1 MVTKPS
7 VVSGSELL
15 QLKYLPPL
23 SMTASR
29 LLGAVADPEVEIQTV
44 VDIIS
49 QDPGLTG
56 RIVGMANSAYF
67 GQVNPIY
74 SVHDAIIRVLGLNLV
89 KSLALGIAING
100 AFRADRCPGFDLHDY
115 WFRSISCAIL
125 ARMLAVAIRAEER
138 PDPDSVYLC
147 GLLFNIGDL
156 LLAHLYPKEFSRVLT
171 ILRTT
176 PGLDPVVLQQEQLG
190 IDGVAAGE
198 WLARRW
204 HLPETVVQV
213 IGSQAAAECDPANC
227 AHAELVMGVS
237 AWLGRPPGSCGLAQ
251 EEALQRIAGLGE
263 SSLQAAEANYSE
275 QCQELEALSELLS

>member
-7 VVSGSELL
+7 VVSGNELL
-15 QLKYLPPL
+15 RVKYLPPL
-23 SMTASR
+23 SVTASR
-29 LLGAVADPEVEIQTV
+29 LLGAVSDPEVEIRTV
-44 VDIIS
+44 VDIIN

-89 KSLALGIAING
+89 KSLALGITING
-100 AFRADRCPGFDLHDY
+100 TFRADRCPGFDLHDY

-125 ARMLAVAIRAEER
+125 ARMLAVAIRAGER

-147 GLLFNIGDL
+147 GLLYNIGDL
-156 LLAHLYPKEFSRVLT
+156 LLAHLLPKEFSRVLT

-176 PGLDPVVLQQEQLG
+176 PGVERVALQQEQLG
-190 IDGVAAGE
+190 IDGIAAGE

-204 HLPETVVQV
+204 HLPEVVVQV
-213 IGSQAAAECDPANC
+213 IGSQEAAECDLAYHG
-227 AHAELVMGVS
+227 HAELIVGVS
-237 AWLGRPPGSCGLAQ
+237 GWLNRPPGSSGLAH
-251 EEALQRIAGLGE
+251 EDALRRIAGLEE

>member
-7 VVSGSELL
+7 VVSGSELMRI
-15 QLKYLPPL
+15 KYLPPL
-23 SMTASR
+23 SVTATR
-29 LLGAVADPEVEIQTV
+29 LLAAVSDPEVEIQTV

-49 QDPGLTG
+49 QDPGLAG

-125 ARMLAVAIRAEER
+125 ARMLAVAIRTEEG
-138 PDPDSVYLC
+138 PDPEGVYLC
-147 GLLFNIGDL
+147 GLLYNIGDL
-156 LLAHLYPKEFSRVLT
+156 LLAHLFPKEFSRVLT

-176 PGLDPVVLQQEQLG
+176 PGSEPIALQQEQIG

-204 HLPETVVQV
+204 HLPEVVAQV
-213 IGSQAAAECDPANC
+213 IGSQEAAECDPAYRS
-227 AHAELVMGVS
+227 HADLISGV
-237 AWLGRPPGSCGLAQ
+237 AGWLDRPPGSYGLAQ
-251 EEALQRIAGLGE
+251 EDALRRIAGLEE